1 MAITTLDGALSGM
14 QYPRFFTK
22 AVSGTLVAGRPFSS
36 WGLAGAPG
44 AGGYS
49 VALNGAGY
57 SNSDAGSIPFTNP
70 GAGNSYLSRL
80 IGTCSQAGMLV
91 LCDRIHQCGGFTIT
105 STGAQA
111 ITTGTLNAR
120 SADATSNGE
129 GVLAGVEI
137 SATTGAGTP
146 TITLNYTNQAGTTG
160 RTATNTVPTVAS
172 SIAGSFYPIGLQA
185 GDSGIRAVTNA
196 SGGAL
201 TLSATWTS
209 GTMNL
214 VFYRPIAAV
223 PITGALVPGE
233 LDALTSGFPR
243 IIDNSCLFFLFY
255 PNTTTTSN
263 IHGQINWSQG

>member
-1 MAITTLDGALSGM
+1 MAITTLDGALAGM
-14 QYPRFFTK
+14 QYPRMFAK

-36 WGLAGAPG
+36 WGLAGIPG
-44 AGGYS
+44 AGTYS
-49 VALNGAGY
+49 AALNGIGY
-57 SNSDAGSIPFTNP
+57 DRTSTGALGFDNP
-70 GAGNSYLSRL
+70 SSGNSYLARL
-80 IGTCSQAGMLV
+80 AASVTQAGVLV

-137 SATTGAGTP
+137 SATTGSGTP

-160 RTATNTVPTVAS
+160 RSATNIIPTVAT
-172 SIAGSFYPIGLQA
+172 SIANTFYPIGLQA
-185 GDSGIRAVTNA
+185 GDTGIRAVTNA

-214 VFYRPIAAV
+214 VFYRPIAALAL
-223 PITGALVPGE
+223 PGALIPGE
-233 LDALTSGFPR
+233 IDAITSGFPR
-243 IIDNSCLFFLFY
+243 IMDSSCLFFLFY
-255 PNTTTTSN
+255 PNTTSTSN
-263 IHGQINWSQG
+263 IQGQVAWTQG